1 MNYRDKFYKKYVSTQ
16 TSLLYGEASL
26 DELRK
31 QFPTWQRYF
40 GRFLPQD
47 KNAKILDLGCG
58 NGGFVWWLQKI
69 GYQNTEGVDISE
81 EQVETARKLGIKNIR
96 QSDIKKFLNIRTSDV
111 PNIDVNVRTSEV
123 PKIDGN
129 NIRGSVLRKL
139 KYDVIFMRDVL
150 EHFNKEEV
158 LDILELVYQ
167 SLKKGG
173 VFIAQTVNA
182 ENLLWGRLRH
192 GDFTHELAFTEESIT
207 QILTVVGFREIK
219 IYPQRPVIHGLK
231 SLIRFILWKYIE
243 LELKFYLLIETGSAK
258 GIFTQNLIIF
268 ARK

>member
-1 MNYRDKFYKKYVSTQ
+1 MNYRDKFYSKYVSAHTRQ
-16 TSLLYGEASL
+16 LYGEQSL
-26 DELRK
+26 DDIKK
-31 QFPTWQRYF
+31 QFPVWQKYF
-40 GRFLPQD
+40 GRFLPLD

-81 EQVETARKLGIKNIR
+81 EQVQQAEKLRIENIFHGNFLEFLKN
-96 QSDIKKFLNIRTSDV
+96 KK
-111 PNIDVNVRTSEV
+111 EV
-123 PKIDGN
+123 
-129 NIRGSVLRKL
+129 
-139 KYDVIFMRDVL
+139 YEVIFARDVL
-150 EHFNKEEV
+150 EHFNKEEI
-158 LDILELVYQ
+158 LDALGAIFV

-192 GDFTHELAFTEESIT
+192 GDFIHELAFTKESIT
-207 QILTVVGFREIK
+207 QILTVTGFNEIK

-258 GIFTQNLIIF
+258 GIFTQNLIAV